1 MPTCPATTTISPGPA
16 IMPCEYM
23 PSGEP
28 SVFPVTARG
37 AMATSSGEPDVL
49 ELDGLAV
56 DPARGRRDPAGE
68 LARLRHA
75 LHETPHEGLVLGG
88 RQPRTVLRVPLRLAE
103 HPAVRRHL
111 HVGEGADGAVEGAV
125 GQLELRGDA
134 VLLDHLVPARDPA
147 GAVGHVVVAQALVE
161 GDE

>member
-23 PSGEP
+23 PSGGP
-28 SVFPVTARG
+28 SVFPVTARS
-37 AMATSSGEPDVL
+37 AIATSSGKPDVL

-75 LHETPHEGLVLGG
+75 LHETPDEGLILGG
-88 RQPRTVLRVPLRLAE
+88 GQPVPVLRVPLRLAD
-103 HPAVRRHL
+103 HSAVRGHL
-111 HVGEGADGAVEGAV
+111 HVGEGADGAVEGPM
-125 GQLELRGDA
+125 GQPQLGVDA

-147 GAVGHVVVAQALVE
+147 GAGGHVVIAQALVA
-161 GDE
+161 